1 MPPWRRVLACVGRAG
16 RVSHRLCLVGVA
28 GLALSSC
35 APAVV
40 RHNEAGNER
49 FGDDEYVVAADEYR
63 RAQVADPDR
72 AEPYY
77 NAANAY
83 NRMGQINPVEA
94 QTEQALK
101 TADPA
106 LAEQIW
112 YNLGNAYLDAE
123 QWPRAV
129 GAYREA
135 LRLNPDDVD
144 AKHNLELAL
153 QKLAEKQEEE
163 RDAQQQNQSYG
174 GDEGQETED
183 EGTGPTSTEQSDVLA
198 GEPSEGEE
206 ERESPNSARWEEGGM
221 TEEQAM
227 RLLETVLA
235 DSETL
240 QERLQQYRQFP
251 GSEPEQDW

>member
-1 MPPWRRVLACVGRAG
+1 MPAWGCVLACAGRAG
-16 RVSHRLCLVGVA
+16 RASHRLCLVGVA
-28 GLALSSC
+28 LALSAC

-40 RHNEAGNER
+40 RHNEAGNEH
-49 FGDDEYVVAADEYR
+49 FAGDEYVVAADEYR

-83 NRMGQINPVEA
+83 NRIGQINPVEA

-106 LAEQIW
+106 LAEEIW
-112 YNLGNAYLDAE
+112 YNLGNAYFDAE
-123 QWPRAV
+123 QWPQAV

-135 LRLNPDDVD
+135 LRLDPDDVD

-153 QKLAEKQEEE
+153 QKLVEEQEEE
-163 RDAQQQNQSYG
+163 QDARQQNQRHG
-174 GDEGQETED
+174 GDQGQETED
-183 EGTGPTSTEQSDVLA
+183 EGTGPISTEQSDVPA
-198 GEPSEGEE
+198 GEPGEGEE
-206 ERESPNSARWEEGGM
+206 ERESPDSARWEEGAM

-227 RLLETVLA
+227 RLLQTVLA